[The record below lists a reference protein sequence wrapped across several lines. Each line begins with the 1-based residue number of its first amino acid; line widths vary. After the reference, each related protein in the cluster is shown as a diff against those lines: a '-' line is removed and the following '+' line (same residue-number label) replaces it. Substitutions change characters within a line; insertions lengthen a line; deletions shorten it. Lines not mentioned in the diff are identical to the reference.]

1 MVHQFLRSFYI
12 FDSAFQRDTDG
23 FLRTR
28 KMVALFFS
36 DRFAMN
42 DDSTLSLLPFVDL
55 VPF

>member
-1 MVHQFLRSFYI
+1 MFHQFLRSFYI
-12 FDSAFQRDTDG
+12 FDSAFLDTDG

-42 DDSTLSLLPFVDL
+42 DDSTLSLLPFVDP
-55 VPF
+55 VPD